1 MAEIVEQ
8 REFIMNEVLT
18 TPEAIEFLE
27 ISRARLSAMIKSK
40 KIKPVKKLGC
50 VSLFL
55 KHDLEEK
62 KEELIELRK
71 KYRPYEK

>member
-1 MAEIVEQ
+1 M
-8 REFIMNEVLT
+8 T

-27 ISRARLSAMIKSK
+27 ISRARLSAMIKNN

-55 KHDLEEK
+55 KEDLEEK
-62 KEELIELRK
+62 KEELVELRK
-71 KYRPYEK
+71 KYRPYE